1 MTFCVKPN
9 STSSCLEEECQMCE
23 TLQYYLE
30 NVNTTINQHAN
41 VTLLLLSGTHD
52 ISNRPPGVS
61 YIITAPFV
69 SMVGADEHVNVVGAC
84 SHGATNMTS
93 LFFFEVQSNIE
104 DLQLENVNFKFF
116 SSPRTVLRACSFQN
130 TSLIFSLSTML
141 AENCM
146 FQYSGGRILLDIHSE
161 AIMRDSSFL
170 TGFTILSTSSRS
182 LFEDC
187 QVRDTDLQF
196 IYNSTALV
204 SGNSQLD
211 GCSFKSF
218 RSDVLVSG
226 NTQLDGCSF
235 LSTTSNITLSGMISV
250 MNGKELRGGGIA
262 LYSDSSLNFETGANV
277 SFINN
282 SALDS
287 GGALYMSSS
296 SFNIA
301 TGVVVNF
308 VNNSAQTKGG
318 AIYIGPGNVKIFD
331 DHCFYRVASC
341 ESSRLSQMYFANNS
355 AEYGGDDIYGGLTDP
370 CYHGNHPECKMYTV
384 MFSGLYSSISSVS
397 SDPEHVCFCDEYGAP
412 RCYRRDYSYL
422 SFAVRPG
429 ESFTF
434 PVVLVGVNY
443 NGTTTG
449 VLYTYYTNTYV
460 GLDFLSQTGHVI
472 SDSKQCTNVSY
483 TLFSDHAPESV
494 KLYLSPL
501 YMGADSQGIYKMEIY
516 LNITLL
522 PCPAG
527 FTLLN
532 QRCDCFLRD
541 DLFDNCSIVSGRG
554 YFSWSKNVWVNLH
567 GNATIIYNKNCP
579 FDYCN
584 KTYAKPIDLER
595 YPDSQCAFNRAGRL
609 CGGCKENYSLA
620 IGSSHCVHCPN
631 NNNLAL
637 LIFFAAAGFL
647 LVFFISALNLTVT
660 QGMINGL
667 IFYANIV
674 WTYQSIFFA
683 QDQEELVFLKTF
695 VAWINLDFGIE
706 TCFFDGLNAFT
717 KTWLQFIFPF
727 YIWTI
732 AGLIIVAAKY
742 STRLTNLLGNR
753 AVPVLDTLFLLSY
766 MKLLR
771 MGTSSLGVSTVIE
784 YPQGTTSLVWAVDGN
799 LSYFGSPHIFLFL
812 VGLAT
817 LLFLWLPYTLLLFL
831 MQWLRR
837 LNHLSWM
844 MRYQP
849 VFDAYF
855 APLKDKHQYW
865 FGVQLLARGFLLV
878 SFASVVA
885 IQKTINLLLLQI
897 LVIALLFYMI
907 TAQPYKRREI
917 AILYTSFLANLAFLS
932 GFKIFALTQV
942 ESIEQR
948 LKTIAIGLSAGVAFV
963 QFCGIVLVALITTIS
978 SVCKKTVYNKCDK
991 NEVERSIDF
1000 SINHH
1005 RDHLAE
1011 TCEREPLL
1019 SVCKEDA
1026 AVTY

>member
-1 MTFCVKPN
+1 MTFCVKLN
-9 STSSCLEEECQMCE
+9 STSSCTRQECQMCE

-30 NVNTTINQHAN
+30 NVDTTINQHAN
-41 VTLLLLSGTHD
+41 VTLLLLSGTHN
-52 ISNRPPGVS
+52 ISDRPPGLS
-61 YIITAPFV
+61 ILTITAPFV
-69 SMVGADEHVNVVGAC
+69 SMVGADEHVNVVGSC
-84 SHGATNMTS
+84 ATNMW
-93 LFFFEVQSNIE
+93 LDLKFNKVQLNIE
-104 DLQLENVNFKFF
+104 NLQLENVEFEFD
-116 SSPRTVLRACSFQN
+116 STSRTVLKDCSFQN
-130 TSLIFSLSTML
+130 TLLFFRQSTML

-146 FQYSGGRILLDIHSE
+146 FQYSDGRILVGDGSE
-161 AIMRDSSFL
+161 ATMRNCSFL
-170 TGFTILSTSSRS
+170 RGFTIMGGSSRI

-187 QVRDTDLQF
+187 QVSDTDLGF
-196 IYNSTALV
+196 MFNSTALIT
-204 SGNSQLD
+204 GHSQLD
-211 GCSFKSF
+211 GCCFTSF
-218 RSDVLVSG
+218 
-226 NTQLDGCSF
+226 Q
-235 LSTTSNITLSGMISV
+235 SNITLSGTITV

-262 LYSDSSLNFETGANV
+262 LYSGSSLNFETGANV
-277 SFINN
+277 TFINN
-282 SALDS
+282 SASVS
-287 GGALYMSSS
+287 GGALYMFSS

-301 TGVVVNF
+301 AGVVVNF
-308 VNNSAQTKGG
+308 INNSAQNKGG
-318 AIYIGPGNVKIFD
+318 AIYIGPGDVMTDN
-331 DHCFYRVASC
+331 HCFYHFVSC
-341 ESSRLSQMYFANNS
+341 ESNRSSQMHFSNNS
-355 AEYGGDDIYGGLTDP
+355 AEYGGDDIYGGLIDA
-370 CYHGNHPECKMYTV
+370 CYPDNDKWETYTLV
-384 MFSGLYSSISSVS
+384 FDGLYSSISSVS
-397 SDPEHVCFCDEYGAP
+397 SDPKHVCFCDEYEAP
-412 RCYRRDYSYL
+412 ACYRRDYGYL

-429 ESFTF
+429 ETITF
-434 PVVLVGVNY
+434 PVVLVGVRD
-443 NGTTTG
+443 GTTTG
-449 VLYTYYTNTYV
+449 VLYTYYTNTLV
-460 GLDFLSQTGHVI
+460 GLDSMSQIGHVI
-472 SDSKQCTNVSY
+472 SDSKQCTNISY
-483 TLFSDHAPESV
+483 TLFSDHTPESV

-501 YMGADSQGIYKMEIY
+501 NMDAESDSESYKMEIY

-522 PCPAG
+522 PCPPG

-532 QRCDCFLRD
+532 QRCDCFLHD
-541 DLFDNCSIVSGRG
+541 VLFDNCSIVSGRG
-554 YFSWSKNVWVNLH
+554 YFSWSKNTWVNLD

-584 KTYAKPIDLER
+584 EICAKPIDLER

-609 CGGCKENYSLA
+609 CGACKENYSLA
-620 IGSSHCVHCPN
+620 IGSSHCIHCPN

-637 LIFFAAAGFL
+637 LLFFAAAGFL

-706 TCFFDGLNAFT
+706 TCFSSGLNAFT
-717 KTWLQFIFPF
+717 KIWLQFIFPF

-771 MGTSSLGVSTVIE
+771 MATSSLGVSTVIE

-799 LSYFGSPHIFLFL
+799 LSYFGYPHIFLFL

-817 LLFLWLPYTLLLFL
+817 LLFLWLPYTLLLLL

-865 FGVQLLARGFLLV
+865 FGVQLLARGLLLV
-878 SFASVVA
+878 SFASVFA

-897 LVIALLFYMI
+897 LVAALLFYMI
-907 TAQPYKRREI
+907 IAQPYKRREI
-917 AILYTSFLANLAFLS
+917 AILHSSFVANLTFLS
-932 GFKIFALTQV
+932 GFNFFTLTQV
-942 ESIEQR
+942 ESVQQR
-948 LKTIAIGLSAGVAFV
+948 LKTIAIGLSIGVAFL
-963 QFCGIVLVALITTIS
+963 QFCGIVLIAVITTVS
-978 SVCKKTVYNKCDK
+978 SICKKTGCNKCDN
-991 NEVERSIDF
+991 NEVERSSDF
-1000 SINHH
+1000 SVSYH

-1019 SVCKEDA
+1019 SVCEEDA

>member
-1 MTFCVKPN
+1 MKWLLVIFIVFLSEFCLISSGTAVTFCVKPN
-9 STSSCLEEECQMCE
+9 STSSCTRQECQMCE

-30 NVNTTINQHAN
+30 NLNTTINQHAN

-52 ISNRPPGVS
+52 ISDRPPGLS
-61 YIITAPFV
+61 NTITAPFV
-69 SMVGADEHVNVVGAC
+69 SMVGADEHVNVVGPC
-84 SHGATNMTS
+84 ATNMRLELPS
-93 LFFFEVQSNIE
+93 FNKVQLNIE
-104 DLQLENVNFKFF
+104 NLQLENVVFEFDN
-116 SSPRTVLRACSFQN
+116 SSRTMLRACSFQN
-130 TSLIFSLSTML
+130 TSLSFKQSTML

-146 FQYSGGRILLDIHSE
+146 FQYSDGRSILQRGSE
-161 AIMRDSSFL
+161 ATMINCSFL
-170 TGFTILSTSSRS
+170 GGFAIESNSSRT
-182 LFEDC
+182 LLEDC
-187 QVRDTDLQF
+187 QASDTDLVF
-196 IYNSTALV
+196 SINSA
-204 SGNSQLD
+204 
-211 GCSFKSF
+211 
-218 RSDVLVSG
+218 VLITG

-235 LSTTSNITLSGMISV
+235 SCITSNVTLSGMISV
-250 MNGKELRGGGIA
+250 MNGKDFRGGGIA
-262 LYSDSSLNFETGANV
+262 LYSGASLNFETGANV

-287 GGALYMSSS
+287 GGALYMSLS

-308 VNNSAQTKGG
+308 LNNSAQNKGG
-318 AIYIGPGNVKIFD
+318 AIYTAQTTHD
-331 DHCFYRVASC
+331 YDCFYRVVSC
-341 ESSRLSQMYFANNS
+341 DSNRSSQMYFANNS
-355 AEYGGDDIYGGLTDP
+355 AKNGGDDIYGGFIQS
-370 CYHGNHPECKMYTV
+370 CYYHNLLKCKNYRV
-384 MFSGLYSSISSVS
+384 RFHGLYSSISSVS
-397 SDPEHVCFCDEYGAP
+397 TNPQHVCFCDKYGAP
-412 RCYRRDYSYL
+412 RCPIRDYNKYNIH
-422 SFAVRPG
+422 FAVRPG
-429 ESFTF
+429 ETITF
-434 PVVLVGVNY
+434 PVVLEGFIN

-449 VLYTYYTNTYV
+449 VIYAHSTNTLV
-460 GLDFLSQTGHVI
+460 GLDSMSQTGHYI
-472 SDSKQCTNVSY
+472 SDTKQCTNVSY
-483 TLFSDHAPESV
+483 TLFSDHTPESV
-494 KLYLSPL
+494 KIYLFPL
-501 YMGADSQGIYKMEIY
+501 HVDLDSSVY

-522 PCPAG
+522 PCLPG

-532 QRCDCFLRD
+532 QHCDCFLHD
-541 DLFDNCSIVSGRG
+541 VLFDNCSIVSGRG
-554 YFSWSKNVWVNLH
+554 YFSWSKNNWVNLDK
-567 GNATIIYNKNCP
+567 NATIIYNKNCP

-595 YPDSQCAFNRAGRL
+595 HPDSQCAFNRAGRL

-620 IGSSHCVHCPN
+620 IGSSHCIHCPN

-637 LIFFAAAGFL
+637 LLFFAAAGFL

-683 QDQEELVFLKTF
+683 QDQEALVFLKTF

-732 AGLIIVAAKY
+732 TGLIIVAAKY

-753 AVPVLDTLFLLSY
+753 AVPVMDTLFLLSY

-771 MGTSSLGVSTVIE
+771 TATSSLGVSTVIE

-799 LSYFGSPHIFLFL
+799 LSYFGYPHIFLFL

-817 LLFLWLPYTLLLFL
+817 LLFLWLPYTLLLLL

-855 APLKDKHQYW
+855 APLKDKHHYW

-878 SFASVVA
+878 SFASVFA
-885 IQKTINLLLLQI
+885 IHNTINMLLLQI
-897 LVIALLFYMI
+897 LATVLLYYMI
-907 TAQPYKRREI
+907 IARPYKRRDI
-917 AILYTSFLANLAFLS
+917 SILQSSFLANLTFLS
-932 GFKIFALTQV
+932 GFNFFALTQV
-942 ESIEQR
+942 ESVQQR
-948 LKTIAIGLSAGVAFV
+948 LKTIAIGVSIGVAFL
-963 QFCGIVLVALITTIS
+963 QFCGIVLVAVITTIS
-978 SVCKKTVYNKCDK
+978 SICKKTGCYKCD
-991 NEVERSIDF
+991 NNYEVERTSDF

-1005 RDHLAE
+1005 RDHLTE
-1011 TCEREPLL
+1011 TCERKPLL
-1019 SVCKEDA
+1019 SMGEEDA
-1026 AVTY
+1026 ADSY